1 MRKGYSVSR
10 DFSWIENYK
19 LYLTGPCIGPENL
32 FFFFVM
38 NQKKKNRKRVQ
49 GSVLTATVFID
60 GASVISFYTG
70 PSEQATKLEIRVD
83 ISRQWKMKI
92 II

>member
-1 MRKGYSVSR
+1 
-10 DFSWIENYK
+10 
-19 LYLTGPCIGPENL
+19 
-32 FFFFVM
+32 M
-38 NQKKKNRKRVQ
+38 NQKKNRKRVQ